1 MEPENIDWKNVES
14 IFVKDDMYENFDAPQ
29 WVDLSAPDE
38 PIDDEPRFCNP
49 DCKHPKN
56 AEDFLKPIRYSKVKL
71 LRSVSI
77 SEIFPFRDRNR
88 RDVKQ
93 KEQEINSSSAAAAK
107 VPTQKSLRARGSY
120 FSKNSMDS
128 ENKNPNV
135 SAPIPN
141 GRTTKSKKAASK
153 PSTEVKKQFGNPLE
167 HEKKPQLRSTFSAR
181 NLLGGREI
189 LNQITEFCSELK
201 KLGSKSS
208 KKSTEKEEHRVLGE
222 LKERVRDRERMPLLE
237 TREGKA

>member
-38 PIDDEPRFCNP
+38 PIDDEPWFCNI

-56 AEDFLKPIRYSKVKL
+56 AEDFLKSVRFSKVKL
-71 LRSVSI
+71 LRSVTI
-77 SEIFPFRDRNR
+77 SEFFPFRDRNR
-88 RDVKQ
+88 RDLKQ
-93 KEQEINSSSAAAAK
+93 KEKEINSSSAAK
-107 VPTQKSLRARGSY
+107 IPNPKSLRTKGSY
-120 FSKNSMDS
+120 FSKNSISDS

-141 GRTTKSKKAASK
+141 GKTKSKKL
-153 PSTEVKKQFGNPLE
+153 TEMKKQFGNPSE

-181 NLLGGREI
+181 NLLAGREI

-208 KKSTEKEEHRVLGE
+208 KKAVEKEHHGVLGE
-222 LKERVRDRERMPLLE
+222 LKERVRDRERMPLLNIK
-237 TREGKA
+237 EGEA